1 MKIYIL
7 HLRQDNIVTHIG
19 HHGCVYDIISSNV
32 LKGTQSN
39 TELGN
44 IHNTGNT
51 LQYNTIQY
59 NTIQCIYRTVQR
71 ILFVPIYRLSDE
83 KVAALSQFSFLSW
96 SSFTSQ
102 ASP

>member
-1 MKIYIL
+1 MYAKWGYECILVKIYIL

-32 LKGTQSN
+32 LEETQSN

-51 LQYNTIQY
+51 LQYNTMSLQNCPKDSICT
-59 NTIQCIYRTVQR
+59 NM
-71 ILFVPIYRLSDE
+71 
-83 KVAALSQFSFLSW
+83 
-96 SSFTSQ
+96 
-102 ASP
+102 

>member
-51 LQYNTIQY
+51 LAIHY
-59 NTIQCIYRTVQR
+59 NTIQCLYRTVQR
-71 ILFVPIYRLSDE
+71 ILFVPICRLSDE
-83 KVAALSQFSFLSW
+83 KVAALSQ
-96 SSFTSQ
+96 SSFKLVKFY
-102 ASP
+102 

>member
-19 HHGCVYDIISSNV
+19 HHGCVYDRISSNV

-51 LQYNTIQY
+51 LQYNTIQ
-59 NTIQCIYRTVQR
+59 CLYRTVQW

>member
-1 MKIYIL
+1 MYEKWGYECILVKIYIL

-59 NTIQCIYRTVQR
+59 NTMYLQNCPKDSICTNM
-71 ILFVPIYRLSDE
+71 
-83 KVAALSQFSFLSW
+83 
-96 SSFTSQ
+96 
-102 ASP
+102 

>member
-51 LQYNTIQY
+51 LQYNTTQY
-59 NTIQCIYRTVQR
+59 NTMYLQNCPKDSICTNI
-71 ILFVPIYRLSDE
+71 
-83 KVAALSQFSFLSW
+83 
-96 SSFTSQ
+96 
-102 ASP
+102 

>member
-59 NTIQCIYRTVQR
+59 NVSTE
-71 ILFVPIYRLSDE
+71 LSNGFYLYQYID
-83 KVAALSQFSFLSW
+83 
-96 SSFTSQ
+96 
-102 ASP
+102 

>member
-1 MKIYIL
+1 MYVGVKYIHYFYDRIPQYCML
-7 HLRQDNIVTHIG
+7 HIVTHIG

-59 NTIQCIYRTVQR
+59 NTMSLQNCPKDSICTNM
-71 ILFVPIYRLSDE
+71 
-83 KVAALSQFSFLSW
+83 
-96 SSFTSQ
+96 
-102 ASP
+102 

>member
-59 NTIQCIYRTVQR
+59 NVSTE
-71 ILFVPIYRLSDE
+71 LSKEFYLYQYVDRVT
-83 KVAALSQFSFLSW
+83 KR
-96 SSFTSQ
+96 
-102 ASP
+102 

>member
-59 NTIQCIYRTVQR
+59 NVSTE
-71 ILFVPIYRLSDE
+71 LSKGFYLYQYVD
-83 KVAALSQFSFLSW
+83 
-96 SSFTSQ
+96 
-102 ASP
+102 